1 MQISVV
7 IPFYN
12 EVDNVDPVLDELR
25 ELLPDAEVIAIDD
38 GSRDGTGERLRA
50 RGDVQSHFFPR
61 NLGQSAAVYYGL
73 VRATGDVCVI
83 MDGDG
88 QNDPRDL
95 PRLLELIPDYD
106 LVNGHRAERRD
117 PLSKRLASRV
127 ANGFRRAVLH
137 DGMRDTGCTPK
148 LLKRELVRHLVP
160 FDGMHRFIP
169 ALVQAAGARCIEV
182 PVQHRP
188 RRSGQSKYTNL
199 RRAVRGLRDVFGVRW
214 LLARRVDWPGSEDLP
229 D

>member
-12 EVDNVDPVLDELR
+12 EVDNVDPILDELL
-25 ELLPDAEVIAIDD
+25 EVLPDAQIIAIDD
-38 GSRDGTGERLRA
+38 GSDDGTTQRLRA
-50 RGDVQSHFFPR
+50 RSDVQGHFFPR

-73 VRATGDVCVI
+73 VRALGDVCVI

-88 QNDPRDL
+88 QNDPHDL
-95 PRLLELIPDYD
+95 PRLLELFPEYD
-106 LVNGHRAERRD
+106 LVNGYRAERHD
-117 PLSKRLASRV
+117 PLSKRLASRI
-127 ANGFRRAVLH
+127 ANAFRRAVLH

-148 LLKRELVRHLVP
+148 LLKREFVRDLVP

-169 ALVQAAGARCIEV
+169 ALVQAAGARCTEV
-182 PVQHRP
+182 PIQHRP

-214 LLARRVDWPGSEDLP
+214 LRARRVAWPGPEDLP